1 MVITSQNLLPI
12 FYSVYYLKL
21 EAMHSRLLRWFLF
34 LIIIFSSF
42 NVKSQEIPVAIVKR
56 VTNSSNIFEGRVI
69 RSDSYW
75 SHDKKYI
82 YTSSTIQIYKIFKGD
97 ITCGKI
103 EVITDGGNVNDTT
116 LEISHKGTSKNPSNI
131 INNTMIRKYYFMLS
145 E

>member
-1 MVITSQNLLPI
+1 
-12 FYSVYYLKL
+12 
-21 EAMHSRLLRWFLF
+21 MHSRLLRWFLF

-42 NVKSQEIPVAIVKR
+42 NVKSQEIPVDIVKR

>member
-42 NVKSQEIPVAIVKR
+42 NVKSQEIPVDIVKR